1 MADHKPGDP
10 DLREGGG
17 DSQSSMTI
25 RVYKATPDGNEEL
38 VPVRIV
44 GPREQLVKEPEPM
57 QFPPCTCPTCRT
69 RRAGTV

>member
-1 MADHKPGDP
+1 MTDHKPGEEP
-10 DLREGGG
+10 LREGGG

-25 RVYKATPDGNEEL
+25 RVYKATPDGDEEL

-44 GPREQLVKEPEPM
+44 GPREVLEREAEPM

-69 RRAGTV
+69 RRAGSV